1 MSDFLSQDDI
11 DALLGLTSE
20 DTAPSINKGEIA
32 TNILNMYIEHVKSVA
47 NATLGRTV
55 NVEIEYVDNARVS
68 AITEKVS
75 AKYLLADVPFSGGC
89 SGNMRCIVSQEG
101 CGIMSDFMVG
111 GDGTA
116 PYTDDCK
123 DAMSEFFGQ
132 ISGAFATELGAKLGS
147 SVSSDTA
154 AIMDSV
160 GGEVL
165 EGDFTAFCNITI
177 EGTQAPIAL
186 LVSPDDT
193 LVEALAPK
201 EEAKPAS
208 SGGGSSSSSAA
219 APAASSLSGG
229 VSTGGS
235 APINMFS
242 SKAPKIN
249 VDMLLDVELEV
260 TIELGKTNIA
270 IKKVLDLA
278 PGALVELERFA
289 GEPVD
294 LLVNNKVV
302 AKGEVV
308 VIDENFGVR
317 IISLVSPEER
327 IRSLK

>member
-11 DALLGLTSE
+11 DALLGLTS
-20 DTAPSINKGEIA
+20 DDASPTINKGEIA

-47 NATLGRTV
+47 NTNLGRPV
-55 NVEIEYVDNARVS
+55 NVEINYVDTVNTAV
-68 AITEKVS
+68 IIEKIG
-75 AKYLLADVPFSGGC
+75 AKYLLIDAPYSGGC
-89 SGNMRCIVSQEG
+89 NGNMRCIISKDSV
-101 CGIMSDFMVG
+101 GIMSDYMIG

-116 PYTDDCK
+116 PYSDDCK
-123 DAMSEFFGQ
+123 DAMTEFFGQ
-132 ISGAFATELGAKLGS
+132 ISGAFATELGAKMGS
-147 SVSSDTA
+147 SVSADSS
-154 AIMDSV
+154 AIMDSA

-165 EGDFTAFCNITI
+165 DGDITAFCYISI
-177 EGTQAPIAL
+177 DGSEPIIVL
-186 LVSPDDT
+186 ISPDDM
-193 LVEALAPK
+193 LIEALAPK
-201 EEAKPAS
+201 EVPQS
-208 SGGGSSSSSAA
+208 SGSSGSSNSSSSAQAFGGGGMA
-219 APAASSLSGG
+219 AMG
-229 VSTGGS
+229 TGG
-235 APINMFS
+235 APINIFS

-278 PGALVELERFA
+278 PGALVELDRFA

>member
-20 DTAPSINKGEIA
+20 DSAPTIDKGEVS

-47 NATLGRTV
+47 NTNLGRPV
-55 NVEIEYVDNARVS
+55 NVEINYVDTANIAAV
-68 AITEKVS
+68 IEKIG
-75 AKYLLADVPFSGGC
+75 AKYLLVDVPYSGGC
-89 SGNMRCIVSQEG
+89 NGNMRCVVSQNG
-101 CGIMSDFMVG
+101 VGVMSDFMIG

-116 PYTDDCK
+116 PYSDDCK

-147 SVSSDTA
+147 SVSADSA
-154 AIMDSV
+154 AIMDSA

-165 EGDFTAFCNITI
+165 DGDYTAFCYINI
-177 EGTQAPIAL
+177 EGSEPIMML
-186 LVSPDDT
+186 ISPDDA
-193 LVEALAPK
+193 LIEALAPK
-201 EEAKPAS
+201 EVPQS
-208 SGGGSSSSSAA
+208 SGSSGSSGGSSSS
-219 APAASSLSGG
+219 ASTFSGG
-229 VSTGGS
+229 GGATVGAPG
-235 APINMFS
+235 APINIFS

-278 PGALVELERFA
+278 PGALVELDRFA